1 MAHKL
6 NIKANGEAAF
16 FTVKETA
23 WHGLGHVLDNCPTS
37 AEAIGLAGLD
47 YEVVKVPNS
56 IEWPSGSGQFVQTPG
71 SFSTV
76 REDNGIILGDKLG
89 NRYTIVQN
97 RDAFQFFDAIVG
109 EGEAIYETA
118 GALGN
123 GETIFITAKLPSY
136 ISVQNKDDIEKYL
149 LLTMSHD
156 GRGAIQAMFTPT
168 RVVCNNTLNAALR
181 GAQHKVS
188 IMHTTNAVANL
199 KKAHE
204 VMGIANML
212 SGELEQI
219 YDQMSRTKISDDG
232 LKDYIKQVFL
242 KPDEIRLLAEG
253 KIELSSRR
261 ANQLDE
267 VFEYAQVGP
276 GQDMVTAKGTLF
288 GAYNAVTGYFSNVFY
303 DSADVMESANKRM
316 RNNLIAGYGQVTM
329 QKAMDLSLEL
339 IK

>member
-6 NIKANGEAAF
+6 NIKQDGQAAF

-47 YEVVKVPNS
+47 YEVVKVPNHV
-56 IEWPSGSGQFVQTPG
+56 EWPIGSGIYQQTPG

-89 NRYTIVQN
+89 GRYTIVQN

-123 GETIFITAKLPSY
+123 GETIFITAKLPSH

-188 IMHTTNAVANL
+188 IMHTTNAVVNL

-204 VMGIANML
+204 VMGITSAL
-212 SGELEQI
+212 SDELGLI
-219 YDQMSRTKISDDG
+219 YDQMAKTKMSDGD
-232 LKDYIKQVFL
+232 LKNYIKQVFL
-242 KPDEIRLLAEG
+242 KPDEIRLIAEN
-253 KIELSSRR
+253 KLELSSRR
-261 ANQLDE
+261 QNQLDE
-267 VFEYAQVGP
+267 VFEYAHIGP

-288 GAYNAVTGYFSNVFY
+288 GAYNAITGYFSNVFY
-303 DSADVMESANKRM
+303 EENDIIEASNKKM
-316 RNNLIAGYGQVTM
+316 RNNLISGYGQVTM
-329 QKAMDLSLEL
+329 QKAMDQALVL
-339 IK
+339 I